1 MLAQKCLKSWITEHK
16 HPKLHQGQF
25 LLSKSFPRWKGN
37 ERFYYKTLK
46 GNLFLIRVFLEDK
59 WTSEIKA
66 KVSLPMGCMS
76 GEKDN
81 TKWVFL
87 ALI

>member
-25 LLSKSFPRWKGN
+25 LLSKSFPRGKGS

-46 GNLFLIRVFLEDK
+46 GNLFLICVFLEDK

-66 KVSLPMGCMS
+66 KGCMF